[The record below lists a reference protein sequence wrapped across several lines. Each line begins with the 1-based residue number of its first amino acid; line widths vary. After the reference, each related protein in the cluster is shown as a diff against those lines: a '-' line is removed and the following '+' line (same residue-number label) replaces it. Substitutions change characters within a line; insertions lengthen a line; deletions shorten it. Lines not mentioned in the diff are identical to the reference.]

1 MQESK
6 KNQFLIGKIVSSKME
21 KTIKVR
27 VTRELAHP
35 VYKKRIKKFKNY
47 LAHYETGEFNLGDLV
62 QIISS
67 KPISKN
73 KKWRFDKVI
82 QKALILE

>member
-6 KNQFLIGKIVSSKME
+6 KNQFLIGKVVSAKME
-21 KTIKVR
+21 KTVKVK

-47 LAHYETGEFNLGDLV
+47 LAHYDTGDLNPGDLV
-62 QIISS
+62 QIVSS
-67 KPISKN
+67 RPISKN
-73 KKWRFDKVI
+73 KKWRFHKII